1 MHVNRLSVTKFLVVI
16 LMSAACFAFASNVS
30 ASTLKG
36 KTCPAVG
43 AILITGGVKYTC
55 AKLSLVNNKK
65 VLQWNAGVKIVVPPA
80 TTTTRPTPT
89 TTTRPAPTTTTTTW
103 PAPTTTTT
111 TWPAPTTTT
120 TIRARLTAAVWSSCS
135 APQGGVILLSY
146 SNGTSVSAFV
156 NSSGFSGRSAPT
168 YFTVGH
174 PGGSPYNFYIVK
186 IDNLG
191 NPLPQHLMWSTYGSP
206 VFGCY
211 LSPY

>member
-65 VLQWNAGVKIVVPPA
+65 VLQWNAGVKIVVLPA

-89 TTTRPAPTTTTTTW
+89 TTTR
-103 PAPTTTTT
+103 
-111 TWPAPTTTT
+111 PAPTTTT

>member
-1 MHVNRLSVTKFLVVI
+1 MHVNRLSITKFLVVI

-43 AILITGGVKYTC
+43 AILITGVVKYTC

-80 TTTTRPTPT
+80 TTTTRPT
-89 TTTRPAPTTTTTTW
+89 
-103 PAPTTTTT
+103 PTTTTT

>member
-43 AILITGGVKYTC
+43 AILIAGGVKYTC

-80 TTTTRPTPT
+80 TTTTRPT
-89 TTTRPAPTTTTTTW
+89 
-103 PAPTTTTT
+103 PTTTTT

>member
-1 MHVNRLSVTKFLVVI
+1 MHVNRLSITKFLVVI

-80 TTTTRPTPT
+80 TTTTRPT
-89 TTTRPAPTTTTTTW
+89 
-103 PAPTTTTT
+103 PTTTTT